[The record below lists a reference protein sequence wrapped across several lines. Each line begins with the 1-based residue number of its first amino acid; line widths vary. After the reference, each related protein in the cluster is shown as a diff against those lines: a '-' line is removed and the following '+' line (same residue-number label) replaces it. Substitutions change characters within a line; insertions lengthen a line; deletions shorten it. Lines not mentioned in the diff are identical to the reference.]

1 MKIKIKDEWFD
12 TGDQTP
18 MMLVLTETD
27 NENISNIPKNCSR
40 IAYLPD
46 TWESERI
53 DEYMEINMRDR
64 KKEEFFK
71 RTQELEKYNRRI
83 SEMQTLSTNWD
94 FISKDLQKD
103 VDSAIGYKIKEL
115 KDEMYD
121 KFKDLTAPLDEKL

>member
-27 NENISNIPKNCSR
+27 KENISNISKNCSR

-53 DEYMEINMRDR
+53 DEYMEINMRDG
-64 KKEEFFK
+64 KKEFFK
-71 RTQELEKYNRRI
+71 RNQELDKYNRRI
-83 SEMQTLSTNWD
+83 SEMQNYYTIGYFS
-94 FISKDLQKD
+94 SKDLQKD
-103 VDSAIGYKIKEL
+103 VDSAIRNKIKEL

-121 KFKDLTAPLDEKL
+121 KFKDLTAPLDEKV

>member
-18 MMLVLTETD
+18 IMLVLTE
-27 NENISNIPKNCSR
+27 
-40 IAYLPD
+40 
-46 TWESERI
+46 
-53 DEYMEINMRDR
+53 
-64 KKEEFFK
+64 
-71 RTQELEKYNRRI
+71 ELEKYTRRI

-103 VDSAIGYKIKEL
+103 VDSAIRNKIKEL

-121 KFKDLTAPLDEKL
+121 KFKDLTAPLDEKV

>member
-27 NENISNIPKNCSR
+27 KENISNIPKNCSR

-115 KDEMYD
+115 KDEMYN
-121 KFKDLTAPLDEKL
+121 KFKALTAPLDEKV

>member
-27 NENISNIPKNCSR
+27 KENISNISKNCSR

-53 DEYMEINMRDR
+53 DEYMEINMRDM

-71 RTQELEKYNRRI
+71 RNQELEKYNRRI

-103 VDSAIGYKIKEL
+103 VDSAIRNKIKEL

-121 KFKDLTAPLDEKL
+121 KFKDLTAPLDEKV

>member
-18 MMLVLTETD
+18 IMLVLTE
-27 NENISNIPKNCSR
+27 
-40 IAYLPD
+40 
-46 TWESERI
+46 
-53 DEYMEINMRDR
+53 
-64 KKEEFFK
+64 
-71 RTQELEKYNRRI
+71 ELEKYNRRI

-103 VDSAIGYKIKEL
+103 VDSAIRNKIKEL

-121 KFKDLTAPLDEKL
+121 KFKDLTAPLDEKV

>member
-18 MMLVLTETD
+18 IMLVLTE
-27 NENISNIPKNCSR
+27 
-40 IAYLPD
+40 
-46 TWESERI
+46 
-53 DEYMEINMRDR
+53 
-64 KKEEFFK
+64 
-71 RTQELEKYNRRI
+71 ELEKYNRRI

-121 KFKDLTAPLDEKL
+121 KFKDLTAPLDEKV

>member
-18 MMLVLTETD
+18 MMLVLTEAD
-27 NENISNIPKNCSR
+27 KENISNIPKNCSR

-53 DEYMEINMRDR
+53 DEYMEINMRDG
-64 KKEEFFK
+64 KKEFFK
-71 RTQELEKYNRRI
+71 RNQELDKYNRRI
-83 SEMQTLSTNWD
+83 SEMQNYYTIGYFS
-94 FISKDLQKD
+94 SKDLQKD
-103 VDSAIGYKIKEL
+103 VDSAIRNKIKEL

-121 KFKDLTAPLDEKL
+121 KFKDLTAPLDEKV

>member
-18 MMLVLTETD
+18 IMLVLTE
-27 NENISNIPKNCSR
+27 
-40 IAYLPD
+40 
-46 TWESERI
+46 
-53 DEYMEINMRDR
+53 
-64 KKEEFFK
+64 
-71 RTQELEKYNRRI
+71 ELEKYNRRI
-83 SEMQTLSTNWD
+83 SEMQTLSTNWY

-121 KFKDLTAPLDEKL
+121 KFKDLTAPLDEKV